1 MTHNRRRS
9 ERVPVGFYV
18 EQIISDDPHRCFT
31 TDLSPIG
38 LYMERLAAP
47 LERSSSVVQ
56 LEIPLP
62 NGSDSIWAKGE
73 VIYDRFDALFHG
85 TAVRFT
91 GMARY
96 HQRLLR
102 DWLRETAREERVVG
116 FHPFR
121 APVRVERPWPVA
133 LGVSSWA

>member
-1 MTHNRRRS
+1 MTSNRRRS
-9 ERVPVGFYV
+9 ARIPVGFYV
-18 EQIISDDPHRCFT
+18 DQIVREDPHRCFT
-31 TDLSPIG
+31 TDLSSIG

-62 NGSDSIWAKGE
+62 STSDSIWAKGE
-73 VIYDRFDALFHG
+73 VIYDRFDTLFHG

-91 GMARY
+91 GMARQ

-102 DWLRETAREERVVG
+102 EWLRETAWEDRRLG
-116 FHPFR
+116 HPFR
-121 APVRVERPWPVA
+121 PNVRVQRPSP
-133 LGVSSWA
+133 LPSS